1 MINDN
6 PDAPFV
12 ERLTE
17 LPAILFT
24 RVFVMQ
30 MAGKRMSADGALE
43 MINNARQHYSA
54 EALAQRAQN
63 RVAYFDAKYP
73 DDRKIILVQ

>member
-1 MINDN
+1 MDEIEKLKITLSQRMIGMMS
-6 PDAPFV
+6 
-12 ERLTE
+12 L
-17 LPAILFT
+17 LP
-24 RVFVMQ
+24 MP
-30 MAGKRMSADGALE
+30 ADGVRF
-43 MINNARQHYSA
+43 MIYVARQHYSA